1 MEDLGFLS
9 TAVSQDESKPPLSH
23 ENMLINELIRE
34 YLEYNH
40 YKHTLSVLIPETGQP
55 IDRMDRA
62 YMAQELN
69 MREDRTSRLVSS
81 KIIRTPLTIFLP
93 CSSVFSLSPFII
105 SPEPDKDLHFLSCP
119 QQTGYRKALTGRLRQ
134 IPLIYGVLA
143 RLQQQPAAHDD
154 AAVGPALVPAS
165 NPPVRAGC
173 PAACKGLT

>member
-69 MREDRTSRLVSS
+69 MREDRTSRLVS
-81 KIIRTPLTIFLP
+81 
-93 CSSVFSLSPFII
+93 
-105 SPEPDKDLHFLSCP
+105 
-119 QQTGYRKALTGRLRQ
+119 
-134 IPLIYGVLA
+134 
-143 RLQQQPAAHDD
+143 
-154 AAVGPALVPAS
+154 
-165 NPPVRAGC
+165 
-173 PAACKGLT
+173 